1 MASWENSAS
10 AAEAKVAAAAA
21 ASAAAAAAAPAAAA
35 AAVAAAPANANN
47 HEESLKRGGIAAA
60 LLSLDKHV
68 RSLSQSKDSRERA
81 RNTLDRIQGLISQLE
96 GTLLP
101 LKQNKKRHKEL
112 KSLKRQ
118 LSQARKNKSA
128 KRIEFISK
136 KEREERALERLRRSQ
151 IAIDPTKISATLTK
165 LISLPEL
172 QNIRNT
178 LDTHITSEYHR
189 ADICGPKVEGAALTG
204 WFNTHKCTAENP
216 DVWYDRYIRS
226 IRCLTERIFEQE
238 DTFKS
243 PADSGHQAAM
253 NFAWAAAKGCYQ
265 LIRRY
270 QGQDP
275 VNIKRKLPKNTGKI
289 VRKNFSNAIANRTT
303 RRNPRVF
310 NKEFEKPDGVVY
322 NWKEPYRRIGE
333 KITSELRQ

>member
-1 MASWENSAS
+1 MASWENSANV
-10 AAEAKVAAAAA
+10 AEAEVA
-21 ASAAAAAAAPAAAA
+21 AAAAAAAPAPAAAAPVAAA
-35 AAVAAAPANANN
+35 AANANN
-47 HEESLKRGGIAAA
+47 DEESLKRGGIAAA
-60 LLSLDKHV
+60 LLSLDKHI
-68 RSLSQSKDSRERA
+68 RSLSQSKEVRERA

-101 LKQNKKRHKEL
+101 LKQNKKRQKEL

-118 LSQARKNKSA
+118 LSQARKNKSV
-128 KRIEFISK
+128 KRRDFISK

-151 IAIDPTKISATLTK
+151 IAIDPAKIGNTLTK

-178 LDTHITSEYHR
+178 LHTHITSDYHR

-204 WFNTHKCTAENP
+204 WFNSHKCTAENP
-216 DVWYDRYIRS
+216 DDWYDRYIRS

-238 DTFKS
+238 DTFKR

-289 VRKNFSNAIANRTT
+289 VRRNFSNAIANRTT

-310 NKEFEKPDGVVY
+310 NKEFEKPHGVVY
-322 NWKEPYRRIGE
+322 NWKEPYRRIAE
-333 KITSELRQ
+333 KITSEIRE

>member
-1 MASWENSAS
+1 MASWENSANAAAA
-10 AAEAKVAAAAA
+10 AAEAKAAAAAAAAAA
-21 ASAAAAAAAPAAAA
+21 ASAAAP
-35 AAVAAAPANANN
+35 VAAAPVAANPNN
-47 HEESLKRGGIAAA
+47 DEESLKRGGIAAA

-68 RSLSQSKDSRERA
+68 RSLSQSREFRERA

-101 LKQNKKRHKEL
+101 LKQNKKRQKEL

-128 KRIEFISK
+128 KRTDFISK

-151 IAIDPTKISATLTK
+151 IAIDPAKIGATLTK

-178 LDTHITSEYHR
+178 LDTHITSDYHR
-189 ADICGPKVEGAALTG
+189 ADICGPRVEGAALTG
-204 WFNTHKCTAENP
+204 WFNSHKCTAENS
-216 DVWYDRYIRS
+216 DEWYDRYIRS

-238 DTFKS
+238 DTFKR
-243 PADSGHQAAM
+243 PADAGHQAAM

-310 NKEFEKPDGVVY
+310 NKEFEKPHGVVY
-322 NWKEPYRRIGE
+322 DWKEPYRRIAE
-333 KITSELRQ
+333 KITSEITQ